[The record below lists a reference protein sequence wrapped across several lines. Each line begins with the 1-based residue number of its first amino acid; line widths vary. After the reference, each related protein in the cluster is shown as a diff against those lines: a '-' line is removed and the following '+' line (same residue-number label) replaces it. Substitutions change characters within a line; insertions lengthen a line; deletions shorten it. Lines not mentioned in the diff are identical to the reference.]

1 MIMLKSH
8 IFLSTLWP
16 FCIKLFLIKPL
27 DKMKRKTLAI
37 RKQEKNREKGHYI
50 QSPENFSDDCC
61 QFPSPNNK

>member
-1 MIMLKSH
+1 
-8 IFLSTLWP
+8 
-16 FCIKLFLIKPL
+16 
-27 DKMKRKTLAI
+27 MKRKTLAI